1 MQWFDLLKTSLGAAM
16 PSLKSDTRRDFF
28 RLAGAGVTGAA
39 FAGSASAGTT
49 APIERGDPRRTSAFS
64 VRDFGAKG
72 DGTTIDT
79 PAVNK
84 AIEAAS
90 AAGGGTVL
98 FPAGTYACF
107 SIHLR
112 SNVELHLERGATI
125 LAAEGAQYDPAEPKT
140 AWDAYQDYGHNHWH
154 NSLLWG
160 EDLHDV
166 SITGPGLI
174 YGKGLSRGWGAGP
187 VAENPGVGNKAIA
200 LKNCRNV
207 ILRDFSILQGG
218 HFGIL
223 ATGVDNL
230 TIDNLIIDTNRD
242 GMDIDCCRNVR
253 VSNCTVNSPWDD
265 GICLKSSYGLGYARA
280 TENVTIT
287 NCYVSGY
294 WEMGSVLDGT
304 WKKYPADAKVS
315 RTGRIKFGTES
326 NGGFINVAVSN
337 CVFEGCQG
345 LALETVDGALLEDVS
360 ITNITMRN
368 IVSAPIFLRLG
379 ARLRGPKDST
389 KVGTLRRVNISNIVC
404 WNTEGKYC
412 SVLSG
417 IPGGVMEDV
426 SLHDILIV
434 SQGGGGA
441 EQAAIQLPENESKYP
456 EPSMFGATP
465 AYGFYVRHIKGLS
478 MSNIQL
484 KTENADARPAITM
497 EDVEGA
503 DLFRIKAQTSG
514 GSPVFSLH
522 GVKDFA
528 VRYSDPV
535 EDTSVSQVDNVQLPK
550 R

>member
-1 MQWFDLLKTSLGAAM
+1 MSTS
-16 PSLKSDTRRDFF
+16 KSDTRRDFF

-39 FAGSASAGTT
+39 LAKTAGAATRLQ
-49 APIERGDPRRTSAFS
+49 ADPQGPKKASAFS
-64 VRDFGAKG
+64 VYDFGAKG

-84 AIEAAS
+84 AIDAA
-90 AAGGGTVL
+90 ATAGGGTVL
-98 FPAGTYACF
+98 FPAGTYACY
-107 SIHLR
+107 SIHLM

-154 NSLLWG
+154 NSLIWG

-174 YGKGLSRGWGAGP
+174 YGKGLSKGYGP
-187 VAENPGVGNKAIA
+187 GPEAEKPGVGDKSIA

-218 HFGIL
+218 WFGIL
-223 ATGVDNL
+223 ATGVDNF

-265 GICLKSSYGLGYARA
+265 GICLKSSYALGYARA

-287 NCYVSGY
+287 NCYLSGY
-294 WEMGSVLDGT
+294 WELGSVLDGT
-304 WKKYPADAKVS
+304 CKKYPPESRMS

-326 NGGFINVAVSN
+326 NGGFINIAISN

-368 IVSAPIFLRLG
+368 IVTAPIFMRLG

-417 IPGGVMEDV
+417 IPGGVIEDV
-426 SLHDILIV
+426 SLHDILII
-434 SQGGGGA
+434 SQGGASA
-441 EQAAIQLPENESKYP
+441 EQAAIQLPENEAKYP

-465 AYGFYVRHIKGLS
+465 AYGFYVRHMKGLS

-484 KTENADARPAITM
+484 KTESPDARPAIYLD
-497 EDVEGA
+497 DVEGA
-503 DLFRIKAQTSG
+503 DLFRIKAQTTG
-514 GSPVFSLH
+514 GAPVFSLH

-528 VRYSDPV
+528 VRFSEPV
-535 EDTSVSQVDNVQLPK
+535 GDLSIPRADNVQLPK

>member
-1 MQWFDLLKTSLGAAM
+1 MS
-16 PSLKSDTRRDFF
+16 SSKSDTRRDFF

-39 FAGSASAGTT
+39 FAGTTGAAAT
-49 APIERGDPRRTSAFS
+49 APIERDDSRLTSGFS

-84 AIEAAS
+84 AIDAAS

-107 SIHLR
+107 SIHLM
-112 SNVELHLERGATI
+112 SKVELHLERGATI
-125 LAAEGAQYDPAEPKT
+125 LAAEGAQYDAAEPKT

-154 NSLLWG
+154 NSLMWG
-160 EDLHDV
+160 ENLHDV

-187 VAENPGVGNKAIA
+187 KAEDPGVGNKTIA
-200 LKNCRNV
+200 LRNCRSV
-207 ILRDFSILQGG
+207 LLRDFSILQGG

-294 WEMGSVLDGT
+294 WELGSVLDGT
-304 WKKYPADAKVS
+304 WKKYPADEKVS

-326 NGGFINVAVSN
+326 NGGFINITIAN

-360 ITNITMRN
+360 IANITMRN
-368 IVSAPIFLRLG
+368 IVSAPIFMRLG
-379 ARLRGPKDST
+379 ARLRGPKEST

-417 IPGGVMEDV
+417 VPGGVLEDV

-434 SQGGGGA
+434 SQGGAGA
-441 EQAAIQLPENESKYP
+441 DQAALQLAENESKYP
-456 EPSMFGATP
+456 EPNMFGPTP
-465 AYGFYVRHIKGLS
+465 AYGFYVRHVKGLS

-484 KTENADARPAITM
+484 KAESPDARPAILLD
-497 EDVEGA
+497 EVDGA
-503 DLFRIKAQTSG
+503 KFFNVQAQTSN
-514 GSPVFSLH
+514 GSPVFALH
-522 GVKDFA
+522 GVRDFA
-528 VRYSDPV
+528 VRYSEPV
-535 EDTSVSQVDNVQLPK
+535 ADTRLPQSDSVKLPPES
-550 R
+550 